1 VYDGSSGSEQILFG
15 KAKMTVRR
23 KEEFEEAV
31 IKYGLAA
38 GKVIRF
44 GKNEKTKVRAVCAH
58 SSSMLLNNQAS
69 PCNFC

>member
-1 VYDGSSGSEQILFG
+1 
-15 KAKMTVRR
+15 MTVRR

-44 GKNEKTKVRAVCAH
+44 VKNEKTKVRAVCAH